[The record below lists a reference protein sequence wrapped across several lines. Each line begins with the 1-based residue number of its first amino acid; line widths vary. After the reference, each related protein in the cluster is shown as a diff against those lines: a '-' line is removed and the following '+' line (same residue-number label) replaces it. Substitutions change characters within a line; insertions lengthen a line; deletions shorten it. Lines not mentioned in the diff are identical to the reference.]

1 MHENMVSPTGTCATP
16 FATRSVRRELDEN
29 KTLLIGADTTGRLLE
44 VVVADID
51 TDLPRIIHAMALRA
65 SFYRFLEGR

>member
-1 MHENMVSPTGTCATP
+1 MS
-16 FATRSVRRELDEN
+16 
-29 KTLLIGADTTGRLLE
+29 RLLE

-51 TDLPRIIHAMALRA
+51 TERARIIHAMALRP